1 MPIDEDLE
9 DPNQDEDMEDPND
22 RRPQR
27 LLDSRRQADGELS
40 DSDDEGEDDR
50 RNHESHKDLD
60 PSREGV
66 GHKFG
71 MNIGIMASQ
80 QNPTHGAGPSGHHS
94 MVRVLS
100 QSGEHALMDVDS
112 PSSSGAAAEAAPVAV
127 ITTNETA
134 IATVASGA
142 TPEAA
147 MVVDVPQILED
158 VKPIIPSSPKPTEP
172 PV

>member
-1 MPIDEDLE
+1 MPIDDDLE
-9 DPNQDEDMEDPND
+9 DPNRDEDMDDPNE

-50 RNHESHKDLD
+50 RNHESHKDPD
-60 PSREGV
+60 MMNREGV

-80 QNPTHGAGPSGHHS
+80 QNPTHGAGPSGHHT

-100 QSGEHALMDVDS
+100 TAGEDASMEVDS
-112 PSSSGAAAEAAPVAV
+112 PSSSGAPE
-127 ITTNETA
+127 A
-134 IATVASGA
+134 IAPSAEPSTAAVVAAA

-147 MVVDVPQILED
+147 MAVDESKNSED
-158 VKPIIPSSPKPTEP
+158 VKPVIESSPKADP